1 MTDKLHLF
9 KKLSCQ
15 LPHDQKLLL
24 YKLFVDN
31 PEKGVES
38 IIDIASQYR
47 LTLSKDEVS
56 ELIKAID
63 DGD

>member
-15 LPHDQKLLL
+15 LPHDQQLLL

-38 IIDIASQYR
+38 IIDIASQYG

>member
-9 KKLSCQ
+9 KKLSYQ
-15 LPHDQKLLL
+15 LPRDQKLLL

-38 IIDIASQYR
+38 IIDIASQYG

>member
-9 KKLSCQ
+9 KKLSFQ
-15 LPHDQKLLL
+15 IPTDQKLLL
-24 YKLFVDN
+24 YKQFVDH
-31 PEKGVES
+31 PEKGVEA
-38 IIDIASQYR
+38 IVDIASQHE
-47 LTLSKDEVS
+47 LTLSKEEVS